1 MLNIHPN
8 HRSYV
13 EVTLHPNSA
22 SAFKAEAED
31 VAELREIRA
40 ELLRK
45 EAEAEEKRQKKIR
58 EAPGCSWLF
67 GDRSCLSLCLIAELQ
82 CLKSLPLTSI
92 HLVLNS
98 CN

>member
-1 MLNIHPN
+1 MLNIQPT

-13 EVTLHPNSA
+13 EVTLHRNSA

-31 VAELREIRA
+31 VAEQRKVRA

-58 EAPGCSWLF
+58 EAPGCWLF
-67 GDRSCLSLCLIAELQ
+67 RDRYWLD
-82 CLKSLPLTSI
+82 
-92 HLVLNS
+92 VLNS
-98 CN
+98 YDLFA

>member
-1 MLNIHPN
+1 MLNIPPTL
-8 HRSYV
+8 RSYV

-31 VAELREIRA
+31 VAEQRKVLA

-58 EAPGCSWLF
+58 EANGCSWLF
-67 GDRSCLSLCLIAELQ
+67 RDDEVSVLIY
-82 CLKSLPLTSI
+82 
-92 HLVLNS
+92 
-98 CN
+98 

>member
-1 MLNIHPN
+1 M
-8 HRSYV
+8 

-31 VAELREIRA
+31 VAEQRKVRA

-58 EAPGCSWLF
+58 EALFRDRYWL
-67 GDRSCLSLCLIAELQ
+67 DEM
-82 CLKSLPLTSI
+82 T
-92 HLVLNS
+92 VLYS
-98 CN
+98 

>member
-1 MLNIHPN
+1 M
-8 HRSYV
+8 

-31 VAELREIRA
+31 VAEQRKVRA

-58 EAPGCSWLF
+58 EANGCSWLF
-67 GDRSCLSLCLIAELQ
+67 RERYYLNFIA
-82 CLKSLPLTSI
+82 
-92 HLVLNS
+92 
-98 CN
+98 